1 MCLDASGRGGASE
14 EKRHLES
21 PREWMGG
28 GGGGVEVPE
37 STNKG
42 ASRRAKGTLSPP
54 ASDDRLMTLDARWMS
69 VSK

>member
-1 MCLDASGRGGASE
+1 MPVGAAGQAKRSATLSPPASGWE
-14 EKRHLES
+14 
-21 PREWMGG
+21 G